1 MALSDKVRQVAF
13 TLAVGSIGAVAGY
26 VANDAVKSIGKEKE
40 ESVAET
46 KPLPPYVI
54 RAYRSTPGIIY
65 FDGGFAF

>member
-13 TLAVGSIGAVAGY
+13 TLAVGSIGAVVGY
-26 VANDAVKSIGKEKE
+26 LANDVVRSIGKEKE

-46 KPLPPYVI
+46 KSLPLYVI
-54 RAYRSTPGIIY
+54 QAYRSTSGIIY